1 MADPARIAA
10 LALLVLAVA
19 AAATMQRGELRVL
32 YDACSGRVMAVA
44 LHLLRD
50 RAEAEDVVQEAF
62 LELWRR
68 APAYDPARGSRE
80 AWAVTIARNR
90 ALDRLRARGSARRAA
105 ERAAADPAVPP
116 AAPTPPIE
124 LAEGRQL
131 RTRVQGAL
139 EALPPPQRE
148 AVELA
153 YFGGLSQTEIAAR
166 VGEPLGTIKTRLRLA
181 MEKLAAQFA
190 EDER

>member
-10 LALLVLAVA
+10 LALLIFAVA
-19 AAATMQRGELRVL
+19 ATAAMELGELRAV
-32 YDACSGRVMAVA
+32 YGACSGRVMAVA

-50 RAEAEDVVQEAF
+50 RGEAEDVVQEAF

-105 ERAAADPAVPP
+105 ERAAADPVVRPPASVPP
-116 AAPTPPIE
+116 VE
-124 LAEGRQL
+124 LAEVRQR
-131 RTRVQGAL
+131 RTRIQGAL

-181 MEKLAAQFA
+181 MEKLAALLA
-190 EDER
+190 EDHP